1 MLSEVSDA
9 TRKPSKSLNPSL
21 SASEAPRSLTLGR
34 VSRLL
39 FFGAILLILVVDQ
52 LTKAWVVARLP
63 LYEPTDLWQW
73 LSSILSFTYVKNT
86 GVAFGLFQGLGRA
99 FALLPVLVVVAVVV
113 VRRSMPVGD
122 LWVHLSLGLVV
133 GGALG
138 NVIDRLLRGYVV
150 DFLDVNFRPLQS
162 WPVFNAA
169 DAAVVVGVAILL
181 LDTFLAD
188 TEEAPADA

>member
-1 MLSEVSDA
+1 M
-9 TRKPSKSLNPSL
+9 TP
-21 SASEAPRSLTLGR
+21 GR
-34 VSRLL
+34 WSQLL
-39 FFGAILLILVVDQ
+39 FLGTIALVLLVDQ
-52 LTKAWVVARLP
+52 LTKAWVVAHLP

-73 LSSILSFTYVKNT
+73 LAPILSFTYVKNT
-86 GVAFGLFQGLGRA
+86 GVAFGLLQGLGRA

-113 VRRSMPVGD
+113 FRRSLPMGD
-122 LWVHLSLGLVV
+122 LRVHLSLGSVV

-162 WPVFNAA
+162 WPVFNVA
-169 DAAVVVGVAILL
+169 DSAVVVGVAILL

>member
-1 MLSEVSDA
+1 
-9 TRKPSKSLNPSL
+9 
-21 SASEAPRSLTLGR
+21 
-34 VSRLL
+34 L
-39 FFGAILLILVVDQ
+39 FFGSIALILIVDQ

-63 LYEPTDLWQW
+63 LYEPRDLWRW
-73 LSSILSFTYVKNT
+73 LAPILSFTYVKNT
-86 GVAFGLFQGLGRA
+86 GVAFGLFQGLGRF
-99 FALLPVLVVVAVVV
+99 FALLPVLVVVAVVAF
-113 VRRSMPVGD
+113 RRSLPVDD

-162 WPVFNAA
+162 WPVFNVA

-181 LDTFLAD
+181 LDTFLAE